1 MNTAIKKR
9 RAGLG
14 IQGRL
19 MASFALILVLA
30 GISSVVS
37 WISFGNSRALVADI
51 TNDSLPSII
60 RQMELAMDVSDWR
73 LRHRHWQHRAMPM
86 NWLKP
91 RHALM
96 P

>member
-19 MASFALILVLA
+19 LASFALILVLA

-37 WISFGNSRALVADI
+37 WISFGKSRALVADI
-51 TNDSLPSII
+51 TNDSPP
-60 RQMELAMDVSDWR
+60 VSSRMITFPLGDPPFS
-73 LRHRHWQHRAMPM
+73 WQD
-86 NWLKP
+86 LC
-91 RHALM
+91 
-96 P
+96 